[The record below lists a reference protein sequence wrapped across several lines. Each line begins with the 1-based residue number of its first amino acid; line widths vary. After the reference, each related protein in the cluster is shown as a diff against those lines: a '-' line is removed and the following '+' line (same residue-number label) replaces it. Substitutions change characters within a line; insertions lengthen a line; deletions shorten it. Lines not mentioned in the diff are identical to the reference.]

1 MSRKCFARTA
11 LCCLC
16 LLCPRLATCGTWL
29 ALQHF
34 INTVAFC
41 LLCFCLRN
49 YVGTYLR
56 LQVTMSTHDL
66 KRAKGGLS
74 KMKWLE
80 KPASPANSP
89 TVAPPYSPITV
100 SSRASSAATH
110 PSSASYS
117 AGQGTSSAASTPA
130 ACPPAAESPSAASL
144 GRLSATQIAR
154 CHALQ
159 GVRKATPAGL
169 DRRRSG
175 RNAAHLVADYASSAP
190 SYTPAGSAAST
201 PFSVRSLTSASPR
214 LSSVASSRN
223 ATPRASSTRSGFGSP
238 RAADC

>member
-1 MSRKCFARTA
+1 MFAVPTA
-11 LCCLC
+11 RNL
-16 LLCPRLATCGTWL
+16 RLVVCTL
-29 ALQHF
+29 SDSLHVYVVV
-34 INTVAFC
+34 IVV
-41 LLCFCLRN
+41 CLRDH
-49 YVGTYLR
+49 VRTYLR
-56 LQVTMSTHDL
+56 LQVMMSTHDL

-74 KMKWLE
+74 KRKCFE
-80 KPASPANSP
+80 NPASPANSP

-110 PSSASYS
+110 SSSASYS

-144 GRLSATQIAR
+144 GLLNTDRIAR

-159 GVRKATPAGL
+159 GVRKVALANL

-175 RNAAHLVADYASSAP
+175 KNAAHLVADYASSAP

-201 PFSVRSLTSASPR
+201 PFSVHSLTSASPR

-223 ATPRASSTRSGFGSP
+223 TTPRASSTRSGFGSP
-238 RAADC
+238 RAADR

>member
-1 MSRKCFARTA
+1 MHCAHCIALFVFAVPTA
-11 LCCLC
+11 RNLRLVVCTLSDSLHVYVVVIVACLHDHV
-16 LLCPRLATCGTWL
+16 R
-29 ALQHF
+29 
-34 INTVAFC
+34 
-41 LLCFCLRN
+41 
-49 YVGTYLR
+49 TYLH
-56 LQVTMSTHDL
+56 LQVMSVPDL
-66 KRAKGGLS
+66 KRAKGGLGR
-74 KMKWLE
+74 KKWLAE

-89 TVAPPYSPITV
+89 TVAPSYSPITV

-110 PSSASYS
+110 PSSTSYS
-117 AGQGTSSAASTPA
+117 AGQGTSSSASTPA

-144 GRLSATQIAR
+144 GLLNAAQIAR

-159 GVRKATPAGL
+159 GVRKATLVDL

-175 RNAAHLVADYASSAP
+175 RNAAHFVADYASSAP

-223 ATPRASSTRSGFGSP
+223 TTPRASSTRSGFGSP
-238 RAADC
+238 RASNC